1 MRHAEEP
8 ISLIVG
14 VSPTGV
20 GAAIARR
27 LAREQHHLILA
38 SRRPKELTALQ
49 AELAAHAG
57 SIRVVR
63 GDATRHRH
71 ARHIVDDILVHN
83 GRVDNLVYTPGRAIT
98 GPFLETP
105 QQALD
110 VQLEENIRTPWQWMQ
125 TVVPVMRDN
134 GGGTLV
140 FLSATAGSR
149 GLGHLSA
156 YSAAKHG
163 LHGLVEA
170 VGHEHHHE
178 FVQPVCLVI
187 NGELE
192 LEAPGEPPLFK
203 NPLKQISLQRVADE
217 VLFLINQDA
226 YAMGPEHWLSPKESD
241 EGE

>member
-27 LAREQHHLILA
+27 LAREHHHLILA
-38 SRRPKELTALQ
+38 SRRPKELGALQ
-49 AELAAHAG
+49 AELEPRAA
-57 SIRVVR
+57 SIRVLR
-63 GDATRHRH
+63 ADASRHRH

-83 GRVDNLVYTPGRAIT
+83 GRVDNLVYTPGRAIM

-110 VQLEENIRTPWQWMQ
+110 VQIEENLRTPWHWMQ
-125 TVVPVMRDN
+125 SVIPVMRDN

-149 GLGHLSA
+149 GLAHFSA

-170 VGHEHHHE
+170 VGQEHHQQL
-178 FVQPVCLVI
+178 VQPVCLVI

-192 LEAPGEPPLFK
+192 REGPSEPPLFK
-203 NPLKQISLQRVADE
+203 NPLKQISLQRVAEE

-226 YAMGPEHWLSPKESD
+226 FAMGPEHWLSPSA
-241 EGE
+241 GEDDA